1 MAGWDRGLIVGCASR
16 HPLFRQSQRCPKSR
30 HCPLVCLSQTTL
42 FACLQ
47 SLLDSSRLHISVLP
61 EPTCEVW
68 FKRTKSWLNL
78 QLSCSVEEVLVFSV
92 HPSPKWVFLWRRRS
106 ALGSACGPRVYAA
119 TEHTIPSVWQSLHS
133 VITLWGGVLFFYL
146 FGSQGPIDSDELHAT
161 SPWSSKYFSW
171 QEDSIKI
178 LQVHARYGEIQLA
191 FWWQLW
197 KIKLT

>member
-1 MAGWDRGLIVGCASR
+1 MAGWDRGLIVGCASC

-92 HPSPKWVFLWRRRS
+92 HPSPNWAFLWRRRS
-106 ALGSACGPRVYAA
+106 ALGGACVPCVCAA
-119 TEHTIPSVWQSLHS
+119 TEHTIPVVCHFT
-133 VITLWGGVLFFYL
+133 VIMLWGGVLFFYL
-146 FGSQGPIDSDELHAT
+146 FGSQGPIDSAELHAT

-171 QEDSIKI
+171 QEDSIKV
-178 LQVHARYGEIQLA
+178 LQVHARYGEIRLA
-191 FWWQLW
+191 FWWQLV
-197 KIKLT
+197 KD